1 MIYLLGIYPKAV
13 IRDVAKV
20 FVCLFVLVI
29 GLFLGLGLLLC
40 FCCCFSFVFVLLCW
54 ESNCKWSTTA
64 LYQPPKFYI
73 QEESLKAV

>member
-1 MIYLLGIYPKAV
+1 
-13 IRDVAKV
+13 
-20 FVCLFVLVI
+20 
-29 GLFLGLGLLLC
+29 LGLLLC